1 MFFVIARAFQGR
13 SGSQKVQAPPV
24 VVDDDETETEDEEEV
39 KVKLET
45 SDSLLDKYTSKQL
58 PEFWYVRDGSC

>member
-1 MFFVIARAFQGR
+1 M
-13 SGSQKVQAPPV
+13 V

-58 PEFWYVRDGSC
+58 PEFWYVIVGLLATAKGYYMEHRVMGMYMCMD